1 MDKKVHPFFTSFPSL
16 PPGALQ
22 NTYVDMAQFGP
33 YVDKAMSLAGIKPM
47 EHPIPVAL
55 NRR

>member
-1 MDKKVHPFFTSFPSL
+1 M
-16 PPGALQ
+16 Q

-33 YVDKAMSLAGIKPM
+33 YVDKAMAAAGIKPM
-47 EHPIPVAL
+47 ANPIPVTL